1 MHSFQEM
8 QLLYASMHPG
18 FYASKQDKTV
28 YKKNE
33 LKNLIYI
40 QDNKPC
46 NEQTIKG
53 LFRSIVEPILE
64 DNAEAL
70 VLLRL
75 EEKSLNDFNN
85 ILKRLEYS
93 PSKVYDFSDN
103 PLCEK
108 FENVLK
114 EKLWDKTEFIYV
126 LAERFG
132 AVLIFDYE
140 ESEIKGFAQI
150 YTLYNS
156 KNLSEAFNIINSN
169 SVIDLS
175 GYYEKFRPDRRDNNL
190 LNISIRKIIESLNE
204 TNQEIL
210 ISQMEKETTQDD
222 TDAAAKLEFLLT
234 KSGYIAH
241 EMRNLLSICSLY
253 SNIIDK
259 QSEKIETE
267 DEETKKSILNAK
279 ECIKKTLKMA
289 GNLLLD
295 FKSLKGSDLKEC
307 DLKNSIEMALELA
320 KIYAHGKDINFECVI
335 PETTNILADEDK
347 LLAVLINIIKN
358 AVESIEDKG
367 EIIIKPE
374 IKDENVNII
383 ISNNGKPI
391 DKKIQEKICEEGF
404 TTKKTGTGLGLAICK
419 ETLKEQFGELKLK
432 KSDEVSTDFEIT
444 VLRSEE

>member
-1 MHSFQEM
+1 M
-8 QLLYASMHPG
+8 
-18 FYASKQDKTV
+18 

-40 QDNKPC
+40 QENKPC

-64 DNAEAL
+64 ANVEAFIL
-70 VLLRL
+70 CRL
-75 EEKSLNDFNN
+75 EEESKNDFNG

-93 PSKVYDFSDN
+93 STKVYDFSDK
-103 PLCEK
+103 PLGEK

-114 EKLWDKTEFIYV
+114 EKLWNKTEFVYV

-140 ESEIKGFAQI
+140 ESEIEGFAQI

-156 KNLSEAFNIINSN
+156 KNLSEVFNIINSN
-169 SVIDLS
+169 SGIDLS
-175 GYYEKFRPDRRDNNL
+175 EYYEKFRSDRRDNNI
-190 LNISIRKIIESLNE
+190 LNNSIRKLIENLNE

-210 ISQMEKETTQDD
+210 ISQMEKETSQND
-222 TDAAAKLEFLLT
+222 TTSTAKLDFILT
-234 KSGYIAH
+234 KSNYIAH

-259 QSEKIETE
+259 QSEKIQIE

-279 ECIKKTLKMA
+279 ECIKKSLKMA

-307 DLKNSIEMALELA
+307 DLKNSIEMAMGLC
-320 KIYAHGKDINFECVI
+320 KVYANGKDINFECVI
-335 PETTNILADEDK
+335 PQTTNILADEDK

-358 AVESIEDKG
+358 AIESIEEKG
-367 EIIIKPE
+367 KIIIKPE
-374 IKDENVNII
+374 IKDANVNII

-391 DKKIQEKICEEGF
+391 DKIFQEKIYKEGF
-404 TTKKTGTGLGLAICK
+404 TTKATGMGLGLAICK
-419 ETLKEQFGELKLK
+419 ETLAEQCGQLKLK
-432 KSDEVSTDFEIT
+432 KSDEVSTEFEIT
-444 VLRSEE
+444 ILRSE

>member
-1 MHSFQEM
+1 
-8 QLLYASMHPG
+8 
-18 FYASKQDKTV
+18 V

-40 QDNKPC
+40 QENKPC

-53 LFRSIVEPILE
+53 LFRSIVEPIFE
-64 DNAEAL
+64 VNIEAV
-70 VLLRL
+70 VLFRL
-75 EEKSLNDFNN
+75 EGKSKADFDG
-85 ILKRLEYS
+85 IFKRLEYS
-93 PSKVYDFSDN
+93 SAKVYDFSDK
-103 PLCEK
+103 PICEK
-108 FENVLK
+108 FEHVLK
-114 EKLWDKTEFIYV
+114 EKLWEKTEFVYV
-126 LAERFG
+126 FAERFG
-132 AVLIFDYE
+132 AVLIFDYA
-140 ESEIKGFAQI
+140 ESKMEGFAQI

-156 KNLSEAFNIINSN
+156 KNLSDAFNIIHLNST
-169 SVIDLS
+169 VDLS
-175 GYYEKFRPDRRDNNL
+175 EYYKKFCPDRRDNDI
-190 LNISIRKIIESLNE
+190 LNSSIRKIIESLNE
-204 TNQEIL
+204 TNQEVL
-210 ISQMEKETTQDD
+210 ISQMEKETAPDN
-222 TDAAAKLEFLLT
+222 TDAAARLEFLLT

-241 EMRNLLSICSLY
+241 EMRNMLSICSLY

-259 QSEKIETE
+259 QSEKIEIQ

-307 DLKNSIEMALELA
+307 DLKNSIEMAMELA
-320 KIYAHGKDINFECVI
+320 KIYANGKDIKFECEI
-335 PETTNILADEDK
+335 SQTTNILADEDK

-358 AVESIEDKG
+358 AIESIEYKG

-374 IKDENVNII
+374 ITDENVNII

-404 TTKKTGTGLGLAICK
+404 TTKATGMGLGLAICK

-432 KSDEVSTDFEIT
+432 KSDEVSTEFEIT
-444 VLRSEE
+444 VLKGGMEV

>member
-1 MHSFQEM
+1 M
-8 QLLYASMHPG
+8 
-18 FYASKQDKTV
+18 

-40 QDNKPC
+40 QENKPC

-53 LFRSIVEPILE
+53 LFRSIVEPVLEANTEAFILC
-64 DNAEAL
+64 
-70 VLLRL
+70 RL
-75 EEKSLNDFNN
+75 EEQSQKDFSS

-93 PSKVYDFSDN
+93 SSKVYDFSDK
-103 PLCEK
+103 PVCEK
-108 FENVLK
+108 FKNALK
-114 EKLWDKTEFIYV
+114 EKIWDKTEFIYV

-140 ESEIKGFAQI
+140 EVEMDGFAQI

-169 SVIDLS
+169 STVDLNS
-175 GYYEKFRPDRRDNNL
+175 HYEKFRPDRRDNDI
-190 LNISIRKIIESLNE
+190 LNTSIRKIVESLNE
-204 TNQEIL
+204 TNQEIM
-210 ISQMEKETTQDD
+210 ISQIEKETSPDNS
-222 TDAAAKLEFLLT
+222 DAAARLDFLLT

-267 DEETKKSILNAK
+267 DAETKKSILNAK

-295 FKSLKGSDLKEC
+295 FKSLKGSDLKEY
-307 DLKNSIEMALELA
+307 DLKNSIEMAMELA
-320 KIYAHGKDINFECVI
+320 KIYANGKDIKFECKI
-335 PETTNILADEDK
+335 PQTTNILADEDK

-358 AVESIEDKG
+358 AVESIEEKG

-374 IKDENVNII
+374 IKAENVNII

-391 DKKIQEKICEEGF
+391 DKKIQEKICEDGF
-404 TTKKTGTGLGLAICK
+404 TTKATGMGVGLAICK
-419 ETLKEQFGELKLK
+419 ENLAAQFGELKLK
-432 KSDEVSTDFEIT
+432 KSDETSTEFEVTI
-444 VLRSEE
+444 LKSEQ